1 MGLEDLVKEE
11 KPKRSR
17 KVEGR
22 REEMVGRNW
31 ELLERVL
38 ERVLE

>member
-1 MGLEDLVKEE
+1 VASGFGKEE

-38 ERVLE
+38 ETVLE

>member
-1 MGLEDLVKEE
+1 MWPEDLVTEE

-17 KVEGR
+17 KVEGE

-31 ELLERVL
+31 KLLEMGFGKSS
-38 ERVLE
+38 